1 MRGNPFTEFMSK
13 EVEQWEDI
21 LMRTS
26 DNLEMW
32 LNVQAVWMALEP
44 VFTSEDIIRQMAK
57 EGNLFNQV
65 NKAWEKLM
73 KRTTD
78 TPQAL
83 TVVAYDDLGDILKEA
98 QKKLDLV

>member
-13 EVEQWEDI
+13 EVEQWEEI

-44 VFTSEDIIRQMAK
+44 VFTSEDIIR
-57 EGNLFNQV
+57 
-65 NKAWEKLM
+65 
-73 KRTTD
+73 
-78 TPQAL
+78 
-83 TVVAYDDLGDILKEA
+83 
-98 QKKLDLV
+98 